1 MERIWSLIVRL
12 PEHLA
17 VATVRLYQILLG
29 PIFGGRCRFHPSCS
43 QYMILALQKHGVWR
57 GIPRGI
63 WRICRCHPWNPGGED
78 WP

>member
-1 MERIWSLIVRL
+1 MRVWQNILRL
-12 PEHLA
+12 PEYLA
-17 VATVRLYQILLG
+17 IAAVRLYQLLLS

-43 QYMILALQKHGVWR
+43 QYMILAIRKLGILR
-57 GIPRGI
+57 GIPKGI